1 MTQRLVIVYGG
12 RSSEHEVS
20 IRSATEVL
28 AAVDRARFEPVLLGI
43 ARDGSLRTGLTDA
56 PLADVVREGAP
67 VRELEE
73 LRPDVVFPLLHGP
86 FGEDGTFQG
95 WLEIQGVPYVG
106 SGVTA
111 SGIYM
116 DKALTKTLALANDI
130 PVVEGEVVR
139 AWELVDDAAWSRTVD
154 RLRETLGLPVFI
166 KPANQGSSVGVS
178 RATNADEL
186 RRALVEALRFDTKV
200 LVERAV
206 NCREIELAVLGDGGP
221 DTIVSAPGE
230 ITLPEGVWYDYQ
242 TKYVSDVAGLE
253 IPAKL
258 PADTAARL
266 RQLAL
271 RTFRMADG
279 HGLCR
284 VDFLVDKDTL
294 EPYLNEPNTMP
305 GFTSISMYPKLMA
318 HAGVPYGQLI
328 TRLCDLGLARH
339 AARAKLDITR

>member
-1 MTQRLVIVYGG
+1 MTQRLVIAYGG

-28 AAVDRARFEPVLLGI
+28 AAVDRERFEPVLLGV
-43 ARDGSLRTGLTDA
+43 ARDGSLRTGPVSDS
-56 PLADVVREGAP
+56 LAQIVAEGTP
-67 VRELEE
+67 VHELGQ

-95 WLEIQGVPYVG
+95 WLETQGLPYVG

-111 SGIYM
+111 SGVYM
-116 DKALTKTLALANDI
+116 DKALTKTLAQANGI
-130 PVVEGEVVR
+130 PVVEGAVVR
-139 AWELVDDAAWSRTVD
+139 AYELRDEAAWGATVE
-154 RLRETLGLPVFI
+154 RISATLGAPLFV

-178 RATNADEL
+178 RVANAAEL
-186 RRALVEALRFDTKV
+186 RRALSDALRFDPKV

-221 DTIVSAPGE
+221 DTLVSAPGE
-230 ITLPEGVWYDYQ
+230 ITLPDGVWYDYD
-242 TKYVSDVAGLE
+242 TKYINDVAGLK
-253 IPAKL
+253 IPAEL
-258 PADTAARL
+258 PSDTVARL
-266 RQLAL
+266 QDLAL
-271 RTFRMADG
+271 KTFRMADG

-318 HAGVPYGQLI
+318 HAGVPYGELI
-328 TRLCDLGLARH
+328 TRLCELGLRRH
-339 AARAKLDITR
+339 AERARLEITR